1 MEIVEMRA
9 STRSSGSPVL
19 GAHHKQVQDKFLEI
33 IGHLVPTDEIPLD
46 FSREI
51 VDTEYA
57 VLISQALSHKI
68 YKVKEEFKH
77 MTDNQMEKMREL
89 ERSIAEAVI
98 EDSNIVEADKLAL
111 KRIYSNPGKTSLQE
125 WARSCT
131 FLARQS
137 CKKKFLCILARTATI
152 LAHSA
157 RILKFLHLFL
167 QSTKSCKN
175 DEQTLQEKSLDDVIL
190 SMCSSLIAT
199 AGCLHFSK

>member
-111 KRIYSNPGKTSLQE
+111 KRIYSK
-125 WARSCT
+125 
-131 FLARQS
+131 
-137 CKKKFLCILARTATI
+137 
-152 LAHSA
+152 
-157 RILKFLHLFL
+157 
-167 QSTKSCKN
+167 
-175 DEQTLQEKSLDDVIL
+175 
-190 SMCSSLIAT
+190 
-199 AGCLHFSK
+199 